1 MLHQLIRTLRCRY
14 VDTRYAARE
23 RVDRADRKTL
33 AAAGIVAAAGV
44 AVFFIASTVFGHHS
58 NNHDEGVYLTQAA
71 MLLDG
76 QFELH
81 AGDLVGAFR
90 PWFFIENG
98 GRLYPKYTPVPAAM
112 YAVSMALFG
121 EPRVTLAA
129 VAAGNAAL
137 VYLLGAIVADRRVGV
152 VAAALFAASPMAL
165 MTTSVFLPYAPTT
178 LLNLLFAV
186 AYLRGVRDG
195 STVAAGVA
203 GIAIG
208 LAFFARPFTAVLFAA
223 PFICHALYRVIA
235 SVREAGLR
243 PISDPLR
250 RQALTAFFGLCFV
263 GVTLAYNL
271 RLTGSALTFPYQVF
285 APLDGPG
292 FGQRQILGHS
302 IVYSPELALEAN
314 GYVLWYFATRWFTAG
329 GIGTAL
335 AVGGLALSVRRWFRG
350 ENVLGTDA
358 AQDRFERVAGG
369 LLAGLFVTVPA
380 GNLFF
385 WGNFNILAT
394 LSDPADGFV
403 SQFGPFYHFD
413 LLVPLSL
420 FAAVAVVACYR
431 GILTARTWLTAKR
444 SPSAGKALLIAALL
458 VSVLVLGAAAAAA
471 VAAPLERNAAYDEK
485 HERAYGPID
494 GTSFEDALVF
504 IPMPYGA
511 WQNHP
516 FQYLRNDP
524 GFDGDVVYAL
534 DRGPA
539 GDFEVLD
546 AYPGRNYY
554 RYTYRGEWEAAP
566 NRHVIPKLEPT
577 EIRRGAT
584 LDGETTVGVPDR
596 VVRASVRLE
605 AESDT
610 YTGYSV
616 DDPDGSLAVNWS
628 MDSDTA
634 QLGDAGADSSV
645 RLDDTDTV
653 VLMVTLVQDDGSTLT
668 YRQEATVRTN
678 ADGVEVIWPPERYVC
693 PLVTDCGT
701 EGTYLPDQPDAHLD
715 GVRFETRMQDDTSE
729 Q

>member
-1 MLHQLIRTLRCRY
+1 MLHQLIRTLRRRY
-14 VDTRYAARE
+14 AHTRRAARE
-23 RVDRADRKTL
+23 RIERIDRRTL
-33 AAAGIVAAAGV
+33 VAAGIAAAAGA
-44 AVFFIASTVFGHHS
+44 AVFFIASTIFSHHS
-58 NNHDEGVYLTQAA
+58 NNHDEGVYLMQAA
-71 MLLDG
+71 MLLNG
-76 QFELH
+76 QIELY
-81 AGDLVGAFR
+81 AGNLAGAFR
-90 PWFFIENG
+90 PWFFIQDG
-98 GRLYPKYTPVPAAM
+98 GRLYSKYTPVPAAM

-137 VYLLGAIVADRRVGV
+137 LYLLGTMTVDRRVGV
-152 VAAALFAASPMAL
+152 VAAALFAASPLAL

-178 LLNLLFAV
+178 FLNLVFAV
-186 AYLRGVRDG
+186 AYLRGVRDR
-195 STVAAGVA
+195 SAVAAGIA

-208 LAFFARPFTAVLFAA
+208 LAFFARPFTAVLFAI
-223 PFICHALYRVIA
+223 PFICHALYQVAA
-235 SVREAGLR
+235 SVRREGLL
-243 PISDPLR
+243 PVPGAAR
-250 RQALTAFFGLCFV
+250 RQTITACLGLCFV

-292 FGQRQILGHS
+292 FGRRRILGHS
-302 IVYSPELALEAN
+302 IVYSPELALESN

-329 GIGTAL
+329 WIGTAL

-350 ENVLGTDA
+350 ENALGTDA
-358 AQDRFERVAGG
+358 DRDRFKRVAGG
-369 LLAGLFVTVPA
+369 LLAGLFVTVPT
-380 GNLFF
+380 GNLLF

-394 LSDPADGFV
+394 LSDPTDGFV

-420 FAAVAVVACYR
+420 FAAVAVVACRR
-431 GILTARTWLTAKR
+431 GLLTARARLTAMR
-444 SPSAGKALLIAALL
+444 SPRAGKALFFAALL
-458 VSVLVLGAAAAAA
+458 IGALVVGAATAAA
-471 VAAPLERNAAYDEK
+471 VAAPLDRNAAYDDK
-485 HERAYGPID
+485 HEHAYGPID
-494 GTSFEDALVF
+494 GTSFNDALIF
-504 IPMPYGA
+504 IPMPYGG

-546 AYPGRNYY
+546 AYPGRNQY
-554 RYTYRGEWEAAP
+554 RYTYRGEWTAHP
-566 NRHVIPKLEPT
+566 NRHVIPKLEST
-577 EIRRGAT
+577 EVRRGAT

-605 AESDT
+605 AGGNA
-610 YTGYSV
+610 YTGYSI
-616 DDPDGSLAVNWS
+616 DDPDGSIAVDWS
-628 MDSDTA
+628 MDNGTARLADADT
-634 QLGDAGADSSV
+634 GSSI

-653 VLMVTLVQDDGSTLT
+653 VLMVTLAQNDGSTLT

-701 EGTYLPDQPDAHLD
+701 EGTYLPDEPDVHFD